1 MMRFSKKG
9 GQMEARMKYEENIRP
24 NFEYFIEKGNVVT
37 QGDEVTPCVLCTN
50 LSTQN
55 GMHMTSPLTSIA
67 PMKMLPTTSERY
79 DGVQNMSNAYV
90 AGDVVTTPSAF
101 GEKDRERL
109 LNAQIHMSLD
119 YYRHTLRKEE
129 NKQKEAL
136 KGEREQSEF
145 SRKRRKEFERTFV
158 YEDGNGYLQVQ
169 SLLPEEKEGIKCH
182 VLEKQYIKL
191 YNLVSGEP
199 ICKIQMVTWDGLKA
213 SIILIGKD
221 CSSRGLAKALAA
233 NGVSV
238 DFRRDKRRLI
248 ENQIYAYLVDHAEE
262 RYVKRNFGWFKTD
275 HGWEFAT
282 ESELTIQDILDEYAR
297 KENK

>member
-1 MMRFSKKG
+1 MTN
-9 GQMEARMKYEENIRP
+9 E
-24 NFEYFIEKGNVVT
+24 EYFYPHFRNLIQGDDFVT
-37 QGDEVTPCVLCTN
+37 QGDGVTPCVPCTN
-50 LSTQN
+50 PLTQN
-55 GMHMTSPLTSIA
+55 GMQMTSPLTPIVS
-67 PMKMLPTTSERY
+67 MKMLSTTSERS
-79 DGVQNMSNAYV
+79 DGAQYTSNAYV
-90 AGDVVTTPSAF
+90 AGNVVTTPSAL
-101 GEKDRERL
+101 GEKGRERL

-119 YYRHTLRKEE
+119 YYRHTLREEE

-136 KGEREQSEF
+136 KAEREQSEF

-158 YEDGNGYLQVQ
+158 YEDGTGYLQVQ

-191 YNLVSGEP
+191 YNLVSSEP

-221 CSSRGLAKALAA
+221 CSSRGLAKALAV

-262 RYVKRNFGWFKTD
+262 RYVKRNFGWCKTD

-282 ESELTIQDILDEYAR
+282 ESELTIQDILDEHAR